1 VIPGRPPS
9 PARHFTRCVL
19 VSCWLGLA
27 TLPQLLHAA
36 ASCAGIGISSDAELA
51 MGQLRST
58 PHGKGFIELHPI
70 HGISIAGTGAS
81 HSGSYG
87 VAVLTVS
94 GPPGAEVLLDLL
106 SSRLTDHDASGLS
119 LSELLVWGAEG
130 QQRIPARGGEIKI
143 TLSDRAGQDGRSL
156 HRLKIGAVF
165 KYRHVQGGAQSR
177 YQLTARCLS
186 LTF

>member
-1 VIPGRPPS
+1 MSRRPHSQTRPL
-9 PARHFTRCVL
+9 ARCLF

-27 TLPQLLHAA
+27 MLPQHLHAA
-36 ASCAGIGISSDAELA
+36 ASCADISISSDASLV
-51 MGQLRST
+51 MGQLRSA
-58 PHGKGFIELHPI
+58 PYAKGFIELHPI

-106 SSRLTDHDASGLS
+106 SSRLTDHNATSLS

-130 QQRIPARGGEIKI
+130 QQRIPARGGEITV
-143 TLSDRAGQDGRSL
+143 TLSARAGQDGRSL

-165 KYRHVQGGAQSR
+165 KYRHAPGGAEST

-186 LTF
+186 LHF